1 MCKEY
6 QARICSIESDKY
18 DTEKEVEYK
27 DYMVS
32 YLNVWK
38 DHRHLRNEDCSTART
53 ACLVCFISTV
63 NSSSKKRNKRSL
75 LQAALVT
82 GTQQNLSSLY
92 YLDVYVKNQIRMI
105 F

>member
-38 DHRHLRNEDCSTART
+38 DHRHLRNIECLTERT
-53 ACLVCFISTV
+53 ACLVCFISAV
-63 NSSSKKRNKRSL
+63 NSRSKKERKE
-75 LQAALVT
+75 A
-82 GTQQNLSSLY
+82 Y
-92 YLDVYVKNQIRMI
+92 YEWL
-105 F
+105 

>member
-32 YLNVWK
+32 YLNV
-38 DHRHLRNEDCSTART
+38 
-53 ACLVCFISTV
+53 
-63 NSSSKKRNKRSL
+63 
-75 LQAALVT
+75 
-82 GTQQNLSSLY
+82 
-92 YLDVYVKNQIRMI
+92 
-105 F
+105 